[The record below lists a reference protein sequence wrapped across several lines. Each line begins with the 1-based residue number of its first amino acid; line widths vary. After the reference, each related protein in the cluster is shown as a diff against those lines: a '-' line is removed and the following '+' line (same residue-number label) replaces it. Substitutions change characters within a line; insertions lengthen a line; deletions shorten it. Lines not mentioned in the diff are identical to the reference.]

1 MNNQQEVQ
9 ITTPDV
15 PAPEAF
21 DDAAM
26 AVDRLIILY
35 QGAVRFLSDN
45 FAAALTDGQPACRVR
60 AYYPEIRLTTT
71 TYAKTDTR
79 LSFGHVAEPGVYATT
94 VTRPDLFA
102 DYLRQQ
108 IAVLMQSH
116 GLPVVI
122 GASDTPMPV
131 HFATAN
137 DPSLTVPQDSTMEF
151 NLRDSFDVPDLN
163 TTHDDIVNGEEFTY
177 PDGAR
182 PLAPFTAQRVDY
194 SLARLQHYTATAAEH
209 FQNHILFTNYQFY
222 VEEFEAYARKMLADP
237 ESGYT
242 SFVSTGDVEI
252 TDAGTPIPAPEK
264 LPQMPT
270 YHLKHAD
277 GGGITLVNIG
287 VGPSN
292 AKTATDH
299 IAVLR
304 PHAWLMVGHCA
315 GLRNSQ
321 RLGDFVLAHAYL
333 REDHVLDDDL
343 PVWIP
348 IPALAEIQIALETAV
363 ADVTQLEGYE
373 LKRIMRTG
381 TVATIDNRNW
391 ELREHAGPVQ
401 RLSQSRAIALDME
414 SATIAANGYRF
425 RVPYGTLLCVSD
437 KPLHGELKLPG
448 MASNFYKTQ
457 VAAHLMIGIRAMER
471 LREMPLERIHS
482 RKLRSFEETAFL

>member
-1 MNNQQEVQ
+1 MNLTQQAALR
-9 ITTPDV
+9 TPDI
-15 PAPEAF
+15 PQPEAF
-21 DDAAM
+21 DDAAK
-26 AVDRLIILY
+26 AVDRLIMLY
-35 QGAVRFLSDN
+35 QTAVRFLSEN
-45 FAAALTDGQPACRVR
+45 FAAALTDGQPLTRVR
-60 AYYPEIRLTTT
+60 AFYPEIRLTTT

-108 IAVLMQSH
+108 IGLLIESH
-116 GLPVVI
+116 GVPVII
-122 GASDTPMPV
+122 GASDTAMPV
-131 HFATAN
+131 HFAAAN
-137 DPSLTVPQDSTMEF
+137 NPDLTVPQEGSMDF
-151 NLRDSFDVPDLN
+151 NLRDSFDVPDLS
-163 TTHDDIVNGEEFTY
+163 TTHDDIVNGETFTY

-209 FQNHILFTNYQFY
+209 FQNHVLFTNYQFY
-222 VEEFEAYARKMLADP
+222 VEEFETYARQMLDDP
-237 ESGYT
+237 DSGYT
-242 SFVSTGDVEI
+242 SFVSTGNIEI
-252 TDAGTPIPAPEK
+252 TESGTPIPTPAK

-270 YHLKHAD
+270 YHLKRKN

-363 ADVTQLEGYE
+363 ADVTKLEGYE

-391 ELREHAGPVQ
+391 ELREHTGPVQ

-414 SATIAANGYRF
+414 SATIAANGFRF